1 MAGIEDERD
10 LADFGRVSQARPD
23 RIHFSFEAIEN
34 GRHAGTSV
42 IAELAI
48 VVVDNTEDHAV
59 AKVLAHRRLE
69 VEFIIGGLIFKRRRQ
84 AERTVELQLG
94 CGLDIGESPPKV
106 DCRPVE
112 ARYWD

>member
-1 MAGIEDERD
+1 MAGT
-10 LADFGRVSQARPD
+10 P
-23 RIHFSFEAIEN
+23 
-34 GRHAGTSV
+34 GTSV

-48 VVVDNTEDHAV
+48 VVADNTEDHAV

-69 VEFIIGGLIFKRRRQ
+69 VEFITGVIIGGLIFKRRRQ